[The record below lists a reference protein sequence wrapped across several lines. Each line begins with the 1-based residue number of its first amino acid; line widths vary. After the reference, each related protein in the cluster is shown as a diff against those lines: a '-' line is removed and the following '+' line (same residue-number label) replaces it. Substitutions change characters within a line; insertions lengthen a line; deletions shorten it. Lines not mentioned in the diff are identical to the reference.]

1 MKHKGRK
8 TGSRLLALFL
18 TSAMLSTA
26 SDFTALAEST
36 ATEEILS
43 VEETAVGEE
52 ETQPES
58 VEETEN
64 SEDSDT
70 KNGQAETT
78 GSVQTTETEE
88 SGTSGTEDL
97 EDEKISEEEKLETS
111 EITEKEE
118 TESNPLK
125 SIKTLTVEELE
136 EEPSIKADSTSPAN
150 PVHHCTKKNDGT
162 DYTDWSYVYF
172 GSYPQSEVTGDALTA
187 AITGAV
193 YDNNGDAWVSGT
205 KYRRIRRSDTNNTDY
220 FGSKAYRYFK
230 WERIKWRVLQNDGN
244 TLFVVADKG
253 LDCKN
258 HNEVRKSI
266 TWENCTLR
274 EWLNNDFYGIA
285 FSSAEQGAVVGQ
297 TVVNEDNPYDNAEG
311 GNNTN
316 DKVYLLSIGEV
327 TNPYYGFC
335 EDRGTHSASRWMQR
349 SDFAQA
355 RGAYTYS
362 SSDTGGNA
370 NTYWWLRSP
379 YDDYDT
385 FTAANVDPYGS
396 LCSRAYNMGSYFIDF
411 YTVAPALHINLSSNL
426 WSLTD
431 DGTSGAGGNGGTGDD
446 GNAGNENA
454 GSGNGDTGEITP
466 PDNSSESTFD
476 ASLYQASYIYDFYQ
490 NTDSGMESYFNSD
503 TPSKIINTEA
513 EKSGLVTSAQAWKDL
528 QTLLGAIDDPSNLL
542 DKPFEKMDLYE
553 GIIFSLFET
562 ASENSGFQ
570 GKDII
575 KDANSLLGVIK
586 NDMNALY
593 GIRIGEDND
602 ISGLTKEQK
611 EKLREVS
618 QGYFKDKGIVKSAEV
633 LSKISS
639 AVDYIGDL
647 QELCEYQ
654 SSCMAVMGMSE
665 DYQAILQDMYELCPP
680 ENIDLK
686 MALKECT
693 SVMKMSEETLACKM
707 EIHAIG
713 VVGKEVAKCGISKL
727 WGSVKEEIY
736 ASNPYAALCW
746 ASYKSSTYFCN
757 AVFNTNDVAERT
769 VKVAAMMDVRAL
781 VQSAYEREK
790 SGFANS
796 RVTGNAEKYIAAIDV
811 NFKYL
816 DEDCNAAYSFAEATS
831 EGLLARLQAAFGKND
846 AEELKKQ
853 IKSIQNIYYSEYE
866 STKTAWVYGL
876 EADYPEKYSEYKHLL
891 DESWNRI
898 KKKYQI
904 ACPVNVY
911 VYDAS
916 GKLVA
921 SVVNN
926 VPYCEADAPFT
937 VAAVDDEKEIWFY
950 GDAGQYT
957 VSYIGTDNGTMDI
970 TIEEYS
976 ASGDMSRQV
985 KHTDVPLTNGK
996 AYSSQENVA
1005 SDSNTYEL
1013 KENGTANSLKPTVDT
1028 ADTSILKYTLTINNG
1043 YMVDGLNSG
1052 YTGTY
1057 CAGEKVTVYANVPE
1071 KAVWKGWKS
1080 DVPEAVFKDKT
1091 AKATTFT
1098 MPAKNVNVTAV
1109 YDIKTTKL
1117 KISAPSKKIAAGK
1130 KVQLTAKIT
1139 PKNATN
1145 QKVTWK
1151 SSNKKYAT
1159 VSSKGVVT
1167 TKKAGA
1173 GKTVTITAKAKD
1185 GSGMKASVKIKIM
1198 KNAVTKVKIKN
1209 APKTLKVKK
1218 SITLKAAVST
1228 NGKNANKTLKWTSSN
1243 SKYATVNS
1251 KGKVTAKKAG
1261 KGKIVTITAASTD
1274 GTDKKAK
1281 VKIKLK

>member
-8 TGSRLLALFL
+8 TGSRLLVLLL
-18 TSAMLSTA
+18 TVVMLITA
-26 SDFTALAEST
+26 PDASALAEPAETVETT
-36 ATEEILS
+36 ATTVTAETASAEEAAMAAETETSETRETETVEAEEILPAEKMT
-43 VEETAVGEE
+43 VEEEE
-52 ETQPES
+52 LQPES
-58 VEETEN
+58 GEETDN
-64 SEDSDT
+64 L
-70 KNGQAETT
+70 K
-78 GSVQTTETEE
+78 
-88 SGTSGTEDL
+88 DL
-97 EDEKISEEEKLETS
+97 EDEKISEEE
-111 EITEKEE
+111 
-118 TESNPLK
+118 PA
-125 SIKTLTVEELE
+125 
-136 EEPSIKADSTSPAN
+136 IKADSTSPVN
-150 PVHHCTKKNDGT
+150 PVHHCTKQSGGSDCTN
-162 DYTDWSYVYF
+162 WSYVYF
-172 GSYPQSEVTGDALTA
+172 GSYPQSEVTGDALTS
-187 AITGAV
+187 AITGAA
-193 YDNNGDAWVSGT
+193 YDSNGDAWVNGT
-205 KYRRIRRSDTNNTDY
+205 KYCRISKSDTNNTNY
-220 FGSKAYRYFK
+220 FGDSTYRYFK

-253 LDCKN
+253 LDCKDY
-258 HNEVRKSI
+258 HAPGSSI

-274 EWLNNDFYGIA
+274 EWLNNDFYGTA
-285 FSSAEQGAVVGQ
+285 FGSAEQGAVVGQ
-297 TVVNEDNPYDNAEG
+297 TVVNEDNPWWGTEG

-327 TNPYYGFC
+327 TNPSYGFC
-335 EDRGTHSASRWMQR
+335 EDYSTSSASRWMQI
-349 SDFAQA
+349 SDFAHA
-355 RGAYTYS
+355 RGAVTYS
-362 SSDTGGNA
+362 DSYTGGNA
-370 NTYWWLRSP
+370 NTCWWLRSP
-379 YDDYDT
+379 GHNADLAEWVNGDGEVYR
-385 FTAANVDPYGS
+385 YGS
-396 LCSRAYNMGSYFIDF
+396 CVNDNYRYDA
-411 YTVAPALHINLSSNL
+411 VVPALHINLSSNL

-431 DGTSGAGGNGGTGDD
+431 DGTSGAGGNGGTGEG
-446 GNAGNENA
+446 GNTGNENA
-454 GSGNGDTGEITP
+454 GNGNGNTGEITP

-490 NTDSGMESYFNSD
+490 NANGGMESYFNSD

-513 EKSGLVTSAQAWKDL
+513 EKSGLATSAQAWKDL

-542 DKPFEKMDLYE
+542 DKAFEKMDLYE

-562 ASENSGFQ
+562 ASQNSGFQ

-593 GIRIGEDND
+593 GIQIGEDND
-602 ISGLTKEQK
+602 ISSLTKEQK

-618 QGYFKDKGIVKSAEV
+618 QGYFKDRGIVKSAEV
-633 LSKISS
+633 LSNISK
-639 AVDYIGDL
+639 AVNYIGDL

-665 DYQAILQDMYELCPP
+665 DYQAILQDMYELCPA
-680 ENIDLK
+680 ENVDLK

-769 VKVAAMMDVRAL
+769 VKIAAMMDVRAL

-796 RVTGNAEKYIAAIDV
+796 RVTENAEKYIAAIDV

-853 IKSIQNIYYSEYE
+853 IKSIQNSYYSEYE

-876 EADYPEKYSEYKHLL
+876 EADYPEEYSEYKHLL

-898 KKKYQI
+898 KKKYHI

-911 VYDAS
+911 VYDVS

-926 VPYCEADAPFT
+926 VPYCETDAPFT

-985 KHTDVPLTNGK
+985 KHMDVPLTNGK

-1028 ADTSILKYTLTINNG
+1028 ADTSIPKYTLTINNG

-1243 SKYATVNS
+1243 TKYATVNS

-1261 KGKIVTITAASTD
+1261 KAKTVIITAVSTD
-1274 GTDKKAK
+1274 GTNKKAK
-1281 VKIKLK
+1281 VKIKIK

>member
-8 TGSRLLALFL
+8 KESRILALL
-18 TSAMLSTA
+18 LIAAMLITA
-26 SDFTALAEST
+26 SDITALAEPT
-36 ATEEILS
+36 ATEEIFS

-58 VEETEN
+58 VEEIDN
-64 SEDSDT
+64 LEDSDA

-97 EDEKISEEEKLETS
+97 EDEKISEEEELETS
-111 EITEKEE
+111 EIAEKEE

-125 SIKTLTVEELE
+125 LIKTLTEEELE

-172 GSYPQSEVTGDALTA
+172 GSYPQSEVPRDAVTA
-187 AITGAV
+187 AISGAA
-193 YDNNGDAWVSGT
+193 YDSNGDAWVNGT
-205 KYRRIRRSDTNNTDY
+205 KYRRISRNDTNNDY
-220 FGSKAYRYFK
+220 YFVNVFRNYRYFK

-253 LDCKN
+253 LDCKDY
-258 HNEVRKSI
+258 HDPGTSI

-274 EWLNNDFYGIA
+274 EWLNSDFYGTA
-285 FSSAEQGAVVGQ
+285 FSSAEQEAVVEQ
-297 TVVNEDNPYDNAEG
+297 TVVNEDNPYYDTEG
-311 GNNTN
+311 GNNTD

-327 TNPYYGFC
+327 TNPSYGFC
-335 EDRGTHSASRWMQR
+335 ENYGTCSVSRWAQT
-349 SDFAQA
+349 SDFAHI
-355 RGAYTYS
+355 RGANTYS
-362 SSDTGGNA
+362 SDYTTGGNA
-370 NTYWWLRSP
+370 NTECWLRSP
-379 YDDYDT
+379 
-385 FTAANVDPYGS
+385 G
-396 LCSRAYNMGSYFIDF
+396 LNMGCAADVNVYGCVELDSHGVYYDHEA
-411 YTVAPALHINLSSNL
+411 VMPALHINLSSNL

-431 DGTSGAGGNGGTGDD
+431 DGTSGAGGNTD
-446 GNAGNENA
+446 NENA
-454 GSGNGDTGEITP
+454 GSGNGDTGETTP
-466 PDNSSESTFD
+466 SDNSSDTTFD
-476 ASLYQASYIYDFYQ
+476 VSLYQASYIYDFYQ

-513 EKSGLVTSAQAWKDL
+513 EKSGLATSAQAWKDL
-528 QTLLGAIDDPSNLL
+528 QTLLGAIDDPANLL

-570 GKDII
+570 GEDII
-575 KDANSLLGVIK
+575 KEANSLLSVIK

-633 LSKISS
+633 LSNISQ

-654 SSCMAVMGMSE
+654 SSCIAIMEMSE
-665 DYQAILQDMYELCPP
+665 AYQTILQDMYELCPA

-693 SVMKMSEETLACKM
+693 SVMKMSEEMLACKM

-746 ASYKSSTYFCN
+746 ASYKSTTYFCN

-796 RVTGNAEKYIAAIDV
+796 RVTENAEKYLAAIDV

-876 EADYPEKYSEYKHLL
+876 EADYPEKYSEYEHLL

-898 KKKYQI
+898 KKKYHI

-926 VPYCEADAPFT
+926 VPYCKADAPFT

-985 KHTDVPLTNGK
+985 KHMDVPLTNGK

-1005 SDSNTYEL
+1005 SDSNIYEL
-1013 KENGTANSLKPTVDT
+1013 KEDGTANSLKPTVDT
-1028 ADTSILKYTLTINNG
+1028 ADTSIPKYTLTINNG

-1080 DVPEAVFKDKT
+1080 DVPESVFKDKT
-1091 AKATTFT
+1091 AKVTTFT
-1098 MPAKNVNVTAV
+1098 MPAKNVKVTAV

-1261 KGKIVTITAASTD
+1261 KGKTVTITAASTD
-1274 GTDKKAK
+1274 GTNKKAK

>member
-1 MKHKGRK
+1 M
-8 TGSRLLALFL
+8 
-18 TSAMLSTA
+18 
-26 SDFTALAEST
+26 
-36 ATEEILS
+36 
-43 VEETAVGEE
+43 
-52 ETQPES
+52 
-58 VEETEN
+58 
-64 SEDSDT
+64 
-70 KNGQAETT
+70 
-78 GSVQTTETEE
+78 
-88 SGTSGTEDL
+88 
-97 EDEKISEEEKLETS
+97 
-111 EITEKEE
+111 
-118 TESNPLK
+118 
-125 SIKTLTVEELE
+125 
-136 EEPSIKADSTSPAN
+136 
-150 PVHHCTKKNDGT
+150 
-162 DYTDWSYVYF
+162 
-172 GSYPQSEVTGDALTA
+172 
-187 AITGAV
+187 
-193 YDNNGDAWVSGT
+193 
-205 KYRRIRRSDTNNTDY
+205 
-220 FGSKAYRYFK
+220 
-230 WERIKWRVLQNDGN
+230 
-244 TLFVVADKG
+244 
-253 LDCKN
+253 
-258 HNEVRKSI
+258 
-266 TWENCTLR
+266 
-274 EWLNNDFYGIA
+274 
-285 FSSAEQGAVVGQ
+285 
-297 TVVNEDNPYDNAEG
+297 NEDNSDYNTEG

-316 DKVYLLSIGEV
+316 DKVHLLSIGEV
-327 TNPYYGFC
+327 INPSYGFC
-335 EDRGTHSASRWMQR
+335 EDYSTYSASRCVQT
-349 SDFAQA
+349 SDFANIK
-355 RGAYTYS
+355 GAYIECNS
-362 SSDTGGNA
+362 H
-370 NTYWWLRSP
+370 WWLRSP
-379 YDDYDT
+379 GRVTSY
-385 FTAANVDPYGS
+385 AASVNIYGYIRKFGDFVDF
-396 LCSRAYNMGSYFIDF
+396 NMV
-411 YTVAPALHINLSSNL
+411 TVVPALHINLSSNL

-446 GNAGNENA
+446 GNTGNGNAGN
-454 GSGNGDTGEITP
+454 GNGNTGETTP
-466 PDNSSESTFD
+466 PDNSLDTTFD

-513 EKSGLVTSAQAWKDL
+513 EKSGLATSAQAWKDL

-570 GKDII
+570 GEDII
-575 KDANSLLGVIK
+575 KEANSLLSVIK

-633 LSKISS
+633 LSNISQ

-654 SSCMAVMGMSE
+654 SSCIAIMEMSE
-665 DYQAILQDMYELCPP
+665 AYQTILQDMYELCPA

-693 SVMKMSEETLACKM
+693 SVMKMSEEMLACKM

-746 ASYKSSTYFCN
+746 ASYKSTTYFCN

-796 RVTGNAEKYIAAIDV
+796 RVTENAEKYLAAIDV

-816 DEDCNAAYSFAEATS
+816 DEDCNAAYSFAESTS

-876 EADYPEKYSEYKHLL
+876 EADYPEKYSEYEHLL

-898 KKKYQI
+898 KKKYHI

-926 VPYCEADAPFT
+926 VPYCKADAPFT

-985 KHTDVPLTNGK
+985 KHMDVPLTNGK

-1005 SDSNTYEL
+1005 SDSNIYEL
-1013 KENGTANSLKPTVDT
+1013 KEDGTANSLKPTVDT
-1028 ADTSILKYTLTINNG
+1028 ADTSIPKYTLTINNG

-1071 KAVWKGWKS
+1071 EAVWKGWKS
-1080 DVPEAVFKDKT
+1080 DVPETVFKDKT